1 MLQPAF
7 LPAVRTSPS
16 KTEVACAAFA
26 VLGGFLRVHCFRALG
41 QNFTFQ
47 ISRQEDHKLI
57 TSGAYAYVRHPSY
70 LAAFMSFGGAMPLY
84 FLWLRVVV
92 RGVVGIAF
100 VGVWYGAMALMLITL
115 LGRLKSE
122 DEFLELEFG
131 DEWREWSKNVPW
143 RIVPFL
149 Y

>member
-1 MLQPAF
+1 
-7 LPAVRTSPS
+7 
-16 KTEVACAAFA
+16 
-26 VLGGFLRVHCFRALG
+26 
-41 QNFTFQ
+41 
-47 ISRQEDHKLI
+47 
-57 TSGAYAYVRHPSY
+57 
-70 LAAFMSFGGAMPLY
+70 MSFGGAMPLY